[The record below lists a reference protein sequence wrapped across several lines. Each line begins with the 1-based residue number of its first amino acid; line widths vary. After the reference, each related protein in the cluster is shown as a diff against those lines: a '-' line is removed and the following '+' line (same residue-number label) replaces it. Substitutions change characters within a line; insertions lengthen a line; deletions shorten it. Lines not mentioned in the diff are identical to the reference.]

1 MRISVDAVLFDIDGT
16 LVDSTGAVERTWRQW
31 GEAHGIDP
39 EEILAVSHGRRSE
52 DTIAMFL
59 PEGQIDEAA
68 AELEELELADLDG
81 VAALPATAE
90 LLRALPPTRWAAVTS
105 GGRRLMRARLEAAEL
120 PVPDVLVTAEDVTEG
135 KPHPQGYLKAAAAL
149 GADPARCLVVED
161 APAGIRAGLASGAAV
176 LAVATSHGRTDLEGL
191 GAAEVIDNLT
201 FCTLETGPDGL
212 VLRTP

>member
-16 LVDSTGAVERTWRQW
+16 LVDSTGAVERTWRYW

-59 PEGQIDEAA
+59 PESQVAEAA

-81 VAALPATAE
+81 VTALPATRE
-90 LLRALPPTRWAAVTS
+90 LLSALPAERWAAVTS
-105 GGRRLMRARLEAAEL
+105 GSRRLMGTRLEAAGL
-120 PVPDVLVTAEDVTEG
+120 PVPEVLVTADDVTVG
-135 KPHPQGYLKAAAAL
+135 KPDPQGYLKAAAAL
-149 GADPARCLVVED
+149 GHDPARCLVVED
-161 APAGIRAGLASGAAV
+161 APAGVGAGLAAGAAV
-176 LAVATSHGRTDLEGL
+176 LAVATSHKRVDLEGL

-212 VLRTP
+212 ILCTP

>member
-59 PEGQIDEAA
+59 PEDQIDEAA
-68 AELEELELADLDG
+68 AELEELELADLGG

-90 LLRALPPTRWAAVTS
+90 LLSALPAARWAAVTS
-105 GGRRLMRARLEAAEL
+105 GGRRLMRTRLEAAKL
-120 PVPDVLVTAEDVTEG
+120 PVPEVLVTAEDVTAG
-135 KPHPQGYLKAAAAL
+135 KPDPQGYLKAAAAL
-149 GADPARCLVVED
+149 GVDPARCLVVED
-161 APAGIRAGLASGAAV
+161 APAGVRAGLASGAAV
-176 LAVATSHGRTDLEGL
+176 LAVATSHNRTDLEGI
-191 GAAEVIDNLT
+191 GATEVIDNLT
-201 FCTLETGPDGL
+201 FCKLETGPDGL
-212 VLRTP
+212 ILCTP

>member
-59 PEGQIDEAA
+59 PEDQIDEAA

-90 LLRALPPTRWAAVTS
+90 LLSALPAGSWAAVTS
-105 GGRRLMRARLEAAEL
+105 GGRRLMRTRLEAANL
-120 PVPDVLVTAEDVTEG
+120 PVPEVLVTADDVTAG
-135 KPHPQGYLKAAAAL
+135 KPDPQGYLKAAAAL

-161 APAGIRAGLASGAAV
+161 APAGVRAGLASGAAV
-176 LAVATSHGRTDLEGL
+176 LAVATSHNRTDLEGL

-201 FCTLETGPDGL
+201 FCKLETGPDGL
-212 VLRTP
+212 ILRTP